1 MSETRVQDIYTRLKA
16 MVVGFAVRPGER
28 LNEVTL
34 SRDLG
39 VSRTPLR
46 EALNRLMAER
56 LVEFRPGTGFFCRA
70 LEPQAIYDLYELR
83 KILETSAV
91 MLACQRA
98 DAEGL
103 ASLHEETI
111 SQGLD
116 ITGLT
121 VAEAAERDEA
131 FHLGIAR
138 LTGNAELVAHL
149 QTINDR
155 IRFIRWVNMAA
166 RVAES
171 KREHLAVLEA
181 LMRRDA
187 DRAGD
192 LLAAHI
198 SQRMDQVVAAVKE
211 GITNIYMAGPD
222 ELMARVLEEV

>member
-1 MSETRVQDIYTRLKA
+1 MSDTRVEDIYARLKA
-16 MVVGFAVRPGER
+16 RVVGFAIRPGER
-28 LNEVTL
+28 LNEVSL
-34 SRDLG
+34 ARDLE

-56 LVEFRPGTGFFCRA
+56 LVEFRPGAGFFCRA

-83 KILETSAV
+83 KIIETSAV

-103 ASLHEETI
+103 KMLYEETI
-111 SQGLD
+111 SRGLD

-121 VAEAAERDEA
+121 VAEAATRDEA

-138 LTGNAELVAHL
+138 LSGNGELVAHL

-155 IRFIRWVNMAA
+155 IRFIRWVNMAT
-166 RVAES
+166 RVAAS
-171 KREHLAVLEA
+171 KREHLAVLES

-192 LLAAHI
+192 LLSSHI

-222 ELMARVLEEV
+222 ELMARVLEET